1 MDAIERVEVA
11 SRTALVTELV
21 MRHGAFAHVDHAHF
35 RTSQQHHAQF
45 LDKLR
50 DDANRSTERFV
61 EHFKATYDEFPD
73 MPLWAAAETMTF
85 GAMFTLFKMSEK
97 RVQGS
102 VAKRYGI
109 AGPVLFSWLQT
120 LNYIRNICAHHARL
134 WNRELAIKPTVPDI
148 TNDPDWHGESAV
160 ANNRIFVVLTLL
172 HYMLHRVAPQSQWR
186 ARLYV
191 LFDSHP
197 EIPLASMGID
207 SSWRDH
213 PLWR

>member
-1 MDAIERVEVA
+1 MKFVKPPLSYRQQVDLLISRGMVVADEAALLRHLESVGYYRLCAYWYPFKQPEDSFASGTAFETVWSRYVFDRQFRLIVMDAVERVEVA

-73 MPLWAAAETMTF
+73 MPLWVAAETMTF

-97 RVQGS
+97 RV
-102 VAKRYGI
+102 
-109 AGPVLFSWLQT
+109 
-120 LNYIRNICAHHARL
+120 
-134 WNRELAIKPTVPDI
+134 VP
-148 TNDPDWHGESAV
+148 
-160 ANNRIFVVLTLL
+160 L
-172 HYMLHRVAPQSQWR
+172 
-186 ARLYV
+186 
-191 LFDSHP
+191 
-197 EIPLASMGID
+197 
-207 SSWRDH
+207 
-213 PLWR
+213 